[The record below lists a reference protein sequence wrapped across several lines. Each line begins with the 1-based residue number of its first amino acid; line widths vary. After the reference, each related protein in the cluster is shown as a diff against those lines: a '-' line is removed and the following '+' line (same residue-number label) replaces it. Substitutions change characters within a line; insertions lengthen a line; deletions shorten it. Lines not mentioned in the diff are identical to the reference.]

1 MVDLEN
7 AGELGEKEE
16 NGEAVGTRF
25 DLYVPYEYK
34 YV

>member
-16 NGEAVGTRF
+16 NGEDGTSNNCQGRASQ
-25 DLYVPYEYK
+25 Y
-34 YV
+34 